1 MATGMPDA
9 TDPSTATAPGAP
21 PRMSLSRLRRG
32 NDLFAVLVT
41 AVLVGLGLFLVA
53 WSAPVLGPLGLGL
66 FLAGLAAPLFG
77 WLEHRGRSAPL
88 ALAITIA
95 VLVVAGGAIVLLGL
109 TAAQTLTSSLDT
121 YAADIQARYD
131 DPAFPA
137 TLRELIPPDVLVGIL
152 RTVTGILVQ
161 VGSSLIFAMVIAALF
176 LLDGPR
182 LARLVSGGL
191 GSENPVFRET
201 PGLARAAVTYFLVRV
216 RINAVTAVSLLV
228 LMLLVG
234 VDHALLWAVGVFVLS
249 FVPYLGLIVALIPPT
264 ILAFAESGLPA
275 ALVDRARRDHPQRRG
290 REHPRADAHRARAVA
305 HDLGRVRDVLPVGLA
320 AGAGRRAAVDADHP
334 ARRPGPR
341 PRRAHPLGRR
351 PAHPQAGA
359 VTGASRLSR

>member
-9 TDPSTATAPGAP
+9 TDPSSATAPGSP

-131 DPAFPA
+131 DPAFPV

-182 LARLVSGGL
+182 LARLVAGGL

-216 RINAVTAVSLLV
+216 RINAVTALSLLV

-275 ALVDRARRDHPQRRG
+275 ALVIVLGGTVLNVVAENILEPTLTGRALSLTTWVVF
-290 REHPRADAHRARAVA
+290 AMFFLWVWL
-305 HDLGRVRDVLPVGLA
+305 LGPVGALLSMPITLLVVLVLD
-320 AGAGRRAAVDADHP
+320 RDERTRWVADLLT
-334 ARRPGPR
+334 RKQVR
-341 PRRAHPLGRR
+341 
-351 PAHPQAGA
+351 
-359 VTGASRLSR
+359 

>member
-1 MATGMPDA
+1 MATGMPDT
-9 TDPSTATAPGAP
+9 TDPSTATGPGAA
-21 PRMSLSRLRRG
+21 PRLSLSRLRRG

-77 WLEHRGRSAPL
+77 WIEHRGRSAPL
-88 ALAITIA
+88 ALGITIG
-95 VLVVAGGAIVLLGL
+95 VLLLVGGAIVLLGL
-109 TAAQTLTSSLDT
+109 TAAQTLTASLDT
-121 YAADIQARYD
+121 YAADLQARYD
-131 DPAFPA
+131 DPALPA
-137 TLRELIPPDVLVGIL
+137 TLRDLIPPDVLVSIL
-152 RTVTGILVQ
+152 KTVTGILVQ
-161 VGSSLIFAMVIAALF
+161 VGSSLIFALVIAALF

-216 RINAVTAVSLLV
+216 RINAVTALSLLG

-234 VDHALLWAVGVFVLS
+234 VDQAVLWAIGVFVLS

-264 ILAFAESGLPA
+264 ILAFAESGLGA
-275 ALVDRARRDHPQRRG
+275 AAAIVLGGIVLNVVAENILEPKLTGRALSLTTWVVF
-290 REHPRADAHRARAVA
+290 AMFFLWVWL
-305 HDLGRVRDVLPVGLA
+305 LGPVGALLSMPITLLVVLVLD
-320 AGAGRRAAVDADHP
+320 RDERTRWVADLLT
-334 ARRPGPR
+334 RK
-341 PRRAHPLGRR
+341 
-351 PAHPQAGA
+351 Q
-359 VTGASRLSR
+359 VQ